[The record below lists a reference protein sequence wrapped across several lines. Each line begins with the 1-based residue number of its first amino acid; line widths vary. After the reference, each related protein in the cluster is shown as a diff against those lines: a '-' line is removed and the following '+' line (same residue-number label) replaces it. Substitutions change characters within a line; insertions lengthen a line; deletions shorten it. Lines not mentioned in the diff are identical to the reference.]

1 MIATDVA
8 ARGLDI
14 KDVEVVNYDFPN
26 QVEDYVHR
34 IGRSGRAGE
43 KGKATTFFTRND
55 AKHAPGLIEV
65 LKEANQYVDREL
77 ADIAD
82 EHRRVKGGKRGPKKP
97 KF

>member
-14 KDVEVVNYDFPN
+14 KEVEVINYDFPN

-43 KGKATTFFTRND
+43 KGMATTYLT
-55 AKHAPGLIEV
+55 
-65 LKEANQYVDREL
+65 
-77 ADIAD
+77 
-82 EHRRVKGGKRGPKKP
+82 
-97 KF
+97 